1 MRIIKGLLEESMVIF
16 LKKLIKNAI
25 FIMLIFFCSF
35 ASASPSPIIS
45 LQDIVNKMIAALQ
58 QHQSQLKNNPQLI
71 NQIINQQ
78 LLPYIDVDRMAGSV
92 IGRHYWK
99 TATLA
104 QRKLFIREFEKMVV
118 STYSMAFSF
127 YDEDQ
132 IKFRPLRSR
141 VANQKEVNVESVIL
155 RRNGQRIP
163 ISYNL
168 VNNGRQWKVYNFSI
182 EGISL
187 VQSYRSQFSGV
198 LAQGGLAAL
207 LEGLVAH
214 NRRFQ

>member
-1 MRIIKGLLEESMVIF
+1 MRIIKRLLEESMVIF

-25 FIMLIFFCSF
+25 FIILLFFCSF
-35 ASASPSPIIS
+35 ASASTSPLIS
-45 LQDIVNKMIAALQ
+45 LQDIANKMISELQ

-71 NQIINQQ
+71 NQIVNQQ
-78 LLPYIDVDRMAGSV
+78 LIPHIDVDRMAGSV
-92 IGRHYWK
+92 IGRHYWQ

-118 STYSMAFSF
+118 STYSMALSF

-132 IKFRPLRSR
+132 IKFRPLQSR

-168 VNNGRQWKVYNFSI
+168 VNNGRQWKVYDFSI

-187 VQSYRSQFSGV
+187 VQSYRSQFSGI

-207 LEGLVAH
+207 LKRLVAN
-214 NRRFQ
+214 NRRF

>member
-1 MRIIKGLLEESMVIF
+1 MRIIKRLLEESMVIF

-25 FIMLIFFCSF
+25 FIMLLFFCSF
-35 ASASPSPIIS
+35 ASASTSPLIS
-45 LQDIVNKMIAALQ
+45 LQDIANKMISELQ

-71 NQIINQQ
+71 NQIVNQQ
-78 LLPYIDVDRMAGSV
+78 LIPHIDVDRMAGSV
-92 IGRHYWK
+92 IGRHYWQ

-118 STYSMAFSF
+118 STYSMALSF

-132 IKFRPLRSR
+132 IKFRPLQSR
-141 VANQKEVNVESVIL
+141 VANQKEVNVESVVL

-168 VNNGRQWKVYNFSI
+168 VNNGRQWKVYDFSI

-187 VQSYRSQFSGV
+187 VQSYRSQFSGI

-207 LEGLVAH
+207 LKRLVAN
-214 NRRFQ
+214 NRRF

>member
-1 MRIIKGLLEESMVIF
+1 MRIIKRLLEESMVIF

-25 FIMLIFFCSF
+25 FIMLLFFCSF
-35 ASASPSPIIS
+35 ASASTSPLIS
-45 LQDIVNKMIAALQ
+45 LQDIANKMISELQ

-71 NQIINQQ
+71 NQIVNQQ
-78 LLPYIDVDRMAGSV
+78 LIPHIDVDRMAGSV
-92 IGRHYWK
+92 IGRHYWQ
-99 TATLA
+99 TATLT

-118 STYSMAFSF
+118 STYSMALSF

-132 IKFRPLRSR
+132 IKFRPLQSR
-141 VANQKEVNVESVIL
+141 VANQKEVNVESVVL

-168 VNNGRQWKVYNFSI
+168 VNNGRQWKVYDFSI

-187 VQSYRSQFSGV
+187 VQSYRSQFSGI

-207 LEGLVAH
+207 LKRLVAN
-214 NRRFQ
+214 NRRF

>member
-1 MRIIKGLLEESMVIF
+1 MRIIKRLLEESMVIF

-25 FIMLIFFCSF
+25 FIILLFFCSF
-35 ASASPSPIIS
+35 ASASTSPLIS
-45 LQDIVNKMIAALQ
+45 LQDIANKMISELQ

-71 NQIINQQ
+71 NQIVNQQ
-78 LLPYIDVDRMAGSV
+78 LIPHIDVDRMAGSV
-92 IGRHYWK
+92 IGRHYWQ

-118 STYSMAFSF
+118 STYSMALSF
-127 YDEDQ
+127 YDKDQ
-132 IKFRPLRSR
+132 IKFRPLQSR

-168 VNNGRQWKVYNFSI
+168 VNNGRQWKVYDFSI

-187 VQSYRSQFSGV
+187 VQSYRSQFSGI

-207 LEGLVAH
+207 LKRLVAN
-214 NRRFQ
+214 NRRF

>member
-1 MRIIKGLLEESMVIF
+1 MVIF

-25 FIMLIFFCSF
+25 FIILLFFCSF
-35 ASASPSPIIS
+35 ASASTSPLIS
-45 LQDIVNKMIAALQ
+45 LQDIANKMISELQ

-71 NQIINQQ
+71 NQIVNQQ
-78 LLPYIDVDRMAGSV
+78 LIPHIDVDRMAGSV
-92 IGRHYWK
+92 IGRHYWQ

-118 STYSMAFSF
+118 STYSMALSF

-132 IKFRPLRSR
+132 IKFRPLQSR

-168 VNNGRQWKVYNFSI
+168 VNNGRQWKVYDFSI

-187 VQSYRSQFSGV
+187 VQSYRSQFSGI

-207 LEGLVAH
+207 LKRLVAN
-214 NRRFQ
+214 NRRF

>member
-1 MRIIKGLLEESMVIF
+1 MIIF
-16 LKKLIKNAI
+16 LKKIIKNAI
-25 FIMLIFFCSF
+25 FIMLLFFCSF
-35 ASASPSPIIS
+35 ASASTSPFIS
-45 LQDIVNKMIAALQ
+45 LQDIANKMISELQ

-71 NQIINQQ
+71 NQIVNQQ
-78 LLPYIDVDRMAGSV
+78 LIPHIDVDRMAGSV
-92 IGRHYWK
+92 IGRHYWQ

-118 STYSMAFSF
+118 STYSMALSF

-132 IKFRPLRSR
+132 IKFRPLQSR
-141 VANQKEVNVESVIL
+141 VANQKEVNVESVVL

-168 VNNGRQWKVYNFSI
+168 VNNGRQWKVYDFSI

-187 VQSYRSQFSGV
+187 VQSYRSQFSGI

-207 LEGLVAH
+207 LKRLVAN
-214 NRRFQ
+214 NRRF

>member
-1 MRIIKGLLEESMVIF
+1 MVVF

-25 FIMLIFFCSF
+25 FIMLLFFCSF
-35 ASASPSPIIS
+35 ASASTSPLIF
-45 LQDIVNKMIAALQ
+45 LQDIANKMISELQ

-71 NQIINQQ
+71 NQIVNQQ
-78 LLPYIDVDRMAGSV
+78 LIPHIDVDRMAGSV
-92 IGRHYWK
+92 IGRYYWQ

-104 QRKLFIREFEKMVV
+104 QRKLFIREFEKIVV
-118 STYSMAFSF
+118 STYSMALSF
-127 YDEDQ
+127 HDEDQ
-132 IKFRPLRSR
+132 IKFRPLLQSR

-168 VNNGRQWKVYNFSI
+168 VNNGCQWKVYDFSI

-187 VQSYRSQFSGV
+187 VQNYRSQFSGV

-207 LEGLVAH
+207 LKRLVAH
-214 NRRFQ
+214 NRRF

>member
-1 MRIIKGLLEESMVIF
+1 
-16 LKKLIKNAI
+16 
-25 FIMLIFFCSF
+25 MLIFFCSF
-35 ASASPSPIIS
+35 ALAITSPLIS
-45 LQDIVNKMIAALQ
+45 LKDIANKMIAELQ

-71 NQIINQQ
+71 NQIVNQQ
-78 LLPYIDVDRMAGSV
+78 LIPHIDVDRMASYV
-92 IGRHYWK
+92 IGRHYWQ

-118 STYSMAFSF
+118 STYSMALSF
-127 YDEDQ
+127 YDEEQ

-141 VANQKEVNVESVIL
+141 VTNQKEVNVESIIL

-168 VNNGRQWKVYNFSI
+168 VNNGRQWKVYDFSI

-187 VQSYRSQFSGV
+187 IQSYRSQFSGV

-207 LEGLVAH
+207 LERLVAH